1 MVMVKSNEEPKDIS
15 LRRLWVILNTKKG
28 TVPLF
33 RDLGLSSSIIDM
45 QVSRI
50 SSVVSQDLDL
60 QLKKYIPELKLKSV
74 NVETEG
80 DKTILKVE
88 VEKDA

>member
-1 MVMVKSNEEPKDIS
+1 MVVKSNQEPKDIH
-15 LRRLWVILNTKKG
+15 LRKLWVILNTYKG

-45 QVSRI
+45 QI
-50 SSVVSQDLDL
+50 SKIPSVVSQDLDL
-60 QLKKYIPELKLKSV
+60 QLKKYIPELKLKGV
-74 NVETEG
+74 GVELIG

>member
-1 MVMVKSNEEPKDIS
+1 MVVKSNQEPKDIH
-15 LRRLWVILNTKKG
+15 LRKLWVILNTYKG

-45 QVSRI
+45 QI
-50 SSVVSQDLDL
+50 SKIPSVVSQDLDL
-60 QLKKYIPELKLKSV
+60 QLKKYIPELKLKGVSV
-74 NVETEG
+74 GLEG

>member
-1 MVMVKSNEEPKDIS
+1 MVVKSNQEPKDIH
-15 LRRLWVILNTKKG
+15 LRKLWVILNTHKG

-45 QVSRI
+45 QIRKI
-50 SSVVSQDLDL
+50 PSVVSQDLDL
-60 QLKKYIPELKLKSV
+60 QLKKYIPELKLKGV
-74 NVETEG
+74 GVEVIG

>member
-1 MVMVKSNEEPKDIS
+1 MVVKSNQEPRDIH
-15 LRRLWVILNTKKG
+15 LRKLWVILNTYKG

-45 QVSRI
+45 QI
-50 SSVVSQDLDL
+50 SKIPSVVSQDLDL
-60 QLKKYIPELKLKSV
+60 QLKKYIPELKLKGV
-74 NVETEG
+74 GVELIG

>member
-1 MVMVKSNEEPKDIS
+1 MVVKSNEEPKDIS
-15 LRRLWVILNTKKG
+15 LRRLWVILNTAKG

-45 QVSRI
+45 QTRKI
-50 SSVVSQDLDL
+50 PSVISQDLDL
-60 QLKKYIPELKLKSV
+60 QLKKYIPELKLKGV
-74 NVETEG
+74 DVELIG

>member
-1 MVMVKSNEEPKDIS
+1 MVVKSNQEPKDIH
-15 LRRLWVILNTKKG
+15 LRKLWVILNTYKG

-45 QVSRI
+45 QI
-50 SSVVSQDLDL
+50 NKIPSVVSQDLDL
-60 QLKKYIPELKLKSV
+60 QLKKYIPELKLKGIG
-74 NVETEG
+74 VELIG

>member
-1 MVMVKSNEEPKDIS
+1 MVVKSNQEPKDIH
-15 LRRLWVILNTKKG
+15 LRKLWVILNTYKG

-45 QVSRI
+45 QI
-50 SSVVSQDLDL
+50 SKIPSVVSQDLDL
-60 QLKKYIPELKLKSV
+60 QLKKYVPELKLKGV
-74 NVETEG
+74 GVELIG

>member
-1 MVMVKSNEEPKDIS
+1 MVVKSNQEPKDIH
-15 LRRLWVILNTKKG
+15 LRKLWVILNTYKG

-45 QVSRI
+45 QI
-50 SSVVSQDLDL
+50 SKIPSVVSQDLDL
-60 QLKKYIPELKLKSV
+60 QLKKYIPELKLKGVSV
-74 NVETEG
+74 ELIE
-80 DKTILKVE
+80 DKIILKVE

>member
-1 MVMVKSNEEPKDIS
+1 MVIKSNEEPKDIS
-15 LRRLWVILNTKKG
+15 LRRVWVILNTKKG

-45 QVSRI
+45 QVNKI
-50 SSVVSQDLDL
+50 PSVVTQDLDS
-60 QLKKYIPELKLKSV
+60 QLKKYIPELKLKGV
-74 NVETEG
+74 NIETEG
-80 DKTILKVE
+80 DKTILKVK

>member
-1 MVMVKSNEEPKDIS
+1 MVVKSNQEPKEIH
-15 LRRLWVILNTKKG
+15 LRKLWVILNTYKG

-45 QVSRI
+45 QI
-50 SSVVSQDLDL
+50 SKIPSVVSQDLDL
-60 QLKKYIPELKLKSV
+60 QLKKYIPELKLKGVSV
-74 NVETEG
+74 GLEG